1 MAQVKIYEK
10 LHVDMSFL
18 SIKKFQLVLKGYNMQ
33 LISMVFRLKFSVPF
47 FLFVTLLLSPVV
59 LEAQTDRDINIT
71 VNWNPKIDTSAQ
83 KIQRNISIQRKSA
96 EPPIF
101 NYVLEEV
108 QYKTNKAIKIQNPV
122 KYFSKD
128 SGHYPPNYAYI
139 GAGMYNSVKGGL
151 FLANA
156 ENQKYSYFVKYLHNS
171 SDQKNSLR
179 DFSDNTI
186 GVGANRYF
194 GKSEFGGKFNYFRN
208 GIKYFN
214 RGDSFKTNES
224 YASKLMEDWNF
235 GTWFNRK
242 AEGRKMGF
250 EAKVDYHFFITK
262 FNRQENEFSLKGSAT
277 QKFREVEEL
286 KFDGGIT
293 YLSTKQQTTFDRYF
307 FDLNGTYLF
316 PHDDYKVEL
325 GFNSTYFAMK
335 DSGNFYINPVVKGY
349 YELIPDA
356 ITAYAGLDGGL
367 KKQSLRALNMQNPF
381 LGDTVR
387 INNTFNSLRVFGGVK
402 GKISNNSELNVEI
415 AYENVARMPLFIVRN
430 DSLRT
435 YGVAYDDVT
444 VLSVK
449 PEFQLSVAEKI
460 RLYLFG
466 KLSSYKTTDE
476 DEAWLLPTAWFRV
489 GGSYNISDKVILKA
503 EIEGTNQRIAKEL
516 GKTSQTFSTINLNG
530 FVDVNLGVDYR
541 VSNRF
546 HVWLNLNNIAG
557 KQYQWYYRYPNY
569 SFMALGGLAL
579 SF

>member
-1 MAQVKIYEK
+1 MSRLIYEK
-10 LHVDMSFL
+10 IHVDMSFL
-18 SIKKFQLVLKGYNMQ
+18 SIKKFQLVLKGYIMQ
-33 LISMVFRLKFSVPF
+33 TSFMVSYLKTASLSLILIAFSFFPSLLK
-47 FLFVTLLLSPVV
+47 
-59 LEAQTDRDINIT
+59 AQTDRDINIT

-83 KIQRNISIQRKSA
+83 KIQRNVSSPRKSA
-96 EPPIF
+96 DPPIF
-101 NYVLEEV
+101 NYVLDEI

-139 GAGMYNSVKGGL
+139 GAGMFNSVKGGL

-208 GIKYFN
+208 GLKFYN
-214 RGDSFKTNES
+214 RGDSFKTS
-224 YASKLMEDWNF
+224 DGFASKLMEDWNF
-235 GTWFNRK
+235 GTWFNKK
-242 AEGRKMGF
+242 AIDKKMGF

-262 FNRQENEFSLKGSAT
+262 FNRQENEFSLKGAAI
-277 QKFREVEEL
+277 QKLREVDEL
-286 KFDGGIT
+286 KFDGGFT
-293 YLSTKQQTTFDRYF
+293 YMSTKQIATLDRYF

-325 GFNSTYFAMK
+325 GFTSTYLMMNGK
-335 DSGNFYINPVVKGY
+335 GNFYINPVVKGY
-349 YELIPDA
+349 YELIPDV

-367 KKQSLRALNMQNPF
+367 KKQNLRTLNLQNPF
-381 LGDTVR
+381 LGDSIK
-387 INNTFNSLRVFGGVK
+387 INNTYNSLHVFGGVK
-402 GKISNNSELNVEI
+402 GKISNNSELNIEI
-415 AYENVARMPLFIVRN
+415 GYENVAKMPLFIVRN

-435 YGVAYDDVT
+435 YGVVYDDVT
-444 VLSVK
+444 VLSIK

-460 RLYLFG
+460 RFYLFG
-466 KLSSYKTTDE
+466 KLSSFKTTDE
-476 DEAWLLPTAWFRV
+476 EQAWLMPTAWFRV

-503 EIEGTNQRIAKEL
+503 EIEGTNQRQAKEL
-516 GKTSQTFSTINLNG
+516 SKTSYSTTALNG
-530 FVDVNLGVDYR
+530 FVDANLGIDFKF
-541 VSNRF
+541 SPHF
-546 HVWLNLNNIAG
+546 HAWVNVNNIAG
-557 KQYQWYYRYPNY
+557 KQYQWFYRYPNY
-569 SFMALGGLAL
+569 SLLALGGLAL